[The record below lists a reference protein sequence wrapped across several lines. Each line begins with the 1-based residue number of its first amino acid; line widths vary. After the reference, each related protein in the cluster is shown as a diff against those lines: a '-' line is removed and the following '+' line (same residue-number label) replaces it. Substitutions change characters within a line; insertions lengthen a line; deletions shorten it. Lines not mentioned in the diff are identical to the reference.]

1 MGYNDAERDSR
12 ARSSGDFD
20 GGPVVVE
27 GRKTYCWSRNPIGES
42 GWVEDND
49 WE

>member
-20 GGPVVVE
+20 GGPVIVE
-27 GRKTYCWSRNPIGES
+27 WKEDLTLEQES
-42 GWVEDND
+42 YW
-49 WE
+49 WERMG